1 MSELDLTAPKCL
13 IAFRLLVLPQ
23 SICPFNKI
31 RQITNGQ
38 NMTRINSEKIPG
50 VSTGEFQPNLSQ
62 EIYVLRVSF
71 SQKYLKVES
80 PIVEIRESP
89 GGGNLSKTSIC

>member
-13 IAFRLLVLPQ
+13 IAFRLPPQ

>member
-13 IAFRLLVLPQ
+13 ITFRLLPQ

-31 RQITNGQ
+31 RQITSGQ
-38 NMTRINSEKIPG
+38 NMTRIDSEKIPG

-80 PIVEIRESP
+80 PIGEIRESP

>member
-13 IAFRLLVLPQ
+13 IAFRLLAQ

-31 RQITNGQ
+31 RQITNGK
-38 NMTRINSEKIPG
+38 NVKRINSENIPR

-71 SQKYLKVES
+71 SRKYLKVES